1 MEKGK
6 GKGKEKEKARHSHQK
21 WKKRNTDKNC
31 QRIKRSYFQNIVTP
45 RYHCK
50 RKCKPQLKVRRKPHC
65 TWMSTSHQHFSELIF
80 EIVPQPF
87 FMLAH
92 LKINSNMCL
101 FDGYLLMSY
110 QRNMMFKFR
119 HFRQFKGCLYHI
131 MWSTYGSV
139 YAGREKWPFN
149 VISFLK
155 VEPPCDQTWWGNPV
169 FQLPV
174 VNHMFLVPKTLWL
187 DLWGHFNVP

>member
-1 MEKGK
+1 M
-6 GKGKEKEKARHSHQK
+6 
-21 WKKRNTDKNC
+21 KKRNTDKNC

-65 TWMSTSHQHFSELIF
+65 TWMSTSHQHFSVLIF

-131 MWSTYGSV
+131 WVSLCR
-139 YAGREKWPFN
+139 AGKWPFN

-155 VEPPCDQTWWGNPV
+155 VEPPCDQTWWGSPV
-169 FQLPV
+169 FFNCQLLIICFRCQKHFGWTCGAILKYHNFDRFYPQSAV
-174 VNHMFLVPKTLWL
+174 FGIFWSRIAAFL
-187 DLWGHFNVP
+187 